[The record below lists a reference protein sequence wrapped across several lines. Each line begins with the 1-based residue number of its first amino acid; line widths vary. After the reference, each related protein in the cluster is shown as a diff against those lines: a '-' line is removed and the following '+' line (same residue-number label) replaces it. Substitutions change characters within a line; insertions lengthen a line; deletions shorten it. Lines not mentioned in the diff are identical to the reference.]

1 MNRKKTT
8 KRKKIVL
15 SEEEKLKRN
24 HPKDI
29 RKSMQCM
36 GFSRVEG
43 IDGNNIFFKGRETE
57 FDDLF
62 VYENLIILVEYT
74 STNTPS
80 DHLSKKKII
89 YDLINESHREFLEF
103 ALDEPKLS
111 AFKDYYDT
119 YINGKYDIGQLRLRI
134 IYCSFHSI
142 DNSHKLLLDN
152 NDTVY
157 FYDYD
162 IVQYFKQLSSTIKR
176 SARYDL
182 FAFLGIDANGL
193 GPKISDET
201 GTNKFNGNIL
211 PVERSSFNTG
221 YNVVSFYIDA
231 DSLIRRAYVL
241 RQETWREDD
250 AFGFYQRMVDAKK
263 INSMR
268 KYLSTEKRVFINNI
282 IATLSVNNAKLLDGN
297 GNAISINEKGQ
308 FVGNDRHDII
318 CPTKVQID
326 DLPNII
332 GIIDGQHRVYAYHE
346 GFDIYEKEISRLR
359 TKQHLLVTAVL
370 FPETEREGEKRKFEA
385 TLFREINNTQTN
397 IKSALKQQI
406 DLMISPFST
415 TAVGKDIINKLNE
428 SGPLWDKI
436 EMHSYE
442 KGKLKTASI
451 ISFALCPLV
460 KYDDTD
466 QSDSLYKV
474 WQNPEKSYLNKDSQ
488 DYDLKKSYVEFCA
501 EKIRDILIALKRIV
515 DKDSWCVYDPKTK
528 KGQLSVTFI
537 NGVLNVIRCQ
547 IKDGKP
553 LLSSDEYY
561 EKLKIMDLNELR
573 QYKSSQYNKMG
584 HYIYETFIKSK

>member
-1 MNRKKTT
+1 M
-8 KRKKIVL
+8 
-15 SEEEKLKRN
+15 
-24 HPKDI
+24 
-29 RKSMQCM
+29 
-36 GFSRVEG
+36 
-43 IDGNNIFFKGRETE
+43 
-57 FDDLF
+57 
-62 VYENLIILVEYT
+62 
-74 STNTPS
+74 
-80 DHLSKKKII
+80 
-89 YDLINESHREFLEF
+89 
-103 ALDEPKLS
+103 
-111 AFKDYYDT
+111 
-119 YINGKYDIGQLRLRI
+119 
-134 IYCSFHSI
+134 
-142 DNSHKLLLDN
+142 
-152 NDTVY
+152 
-157 FYDYD
+157 
-162 IVQYFKQLSSTIKR
+162 
-176 SARYDL
+176 
-182 FAFLGIDANGL
+182 
-193 GPKISDET
+193 
-201 GTNKFNGNIL
+201 
-211 PVERSSFNTG
+211 
-221 YNVVSFYIDA
+221 
-231 DSLIRRAYVL
+231 
-241 RQETWREDD
+241 
-250 AFGFYQRMVDAKK
+250 
-263 INSMR
+263 
-268 KYLSTEKRVFINNI
+268 
-282 IATLSVNNAKLLDGN
+282 
-297 GNAISINEKGQ
+297 
-308 FVGNDRHDII
+308 
-318 CPTKVQID
+318 
-326 DLPNII
+326 
-332 GIIDGQHRVYAYHE
+332 
-346 GFDIYEKEISRLR
+346 R

-474 WQNPEKSYLNKDSQ
+474 WQNPKKTSLNKDCQ
-488 DYDLKKSYVEFCA
+488 DYDLKKRYVEFCA

-561 EKLKIMDLNELR
+561 EKLKEMDLNELR

-584 HYIYETFIKSK
+584 HYIYETFIKSE